1 MLINICLYHIFN
13 SKFLQKLSMT
23 HEFMYH
29 AKNESEKISMTHKF
43 HRQMLKVN
51 LPTCDSEL
59 VARFEI

>member
-1 MLINICLYHIFN
+1 
-13 SKFLQKLSMT
+13 MT
-23 HEFMYH
+23 HEFMH
-29 AKNESEKISMTHKF
+29 RAKNESEKISMTHKF